1 MTETVQE
8 ANTTAGA
15 GLNPSRVFIERPVA
29 TTLLTIAVAIAG
41 IIAFVVLPVSPLPQV
56 DFPTITVAASLPGAS
71 PDIMASSV
79 ATPLERQFG
88 HIAGVTEMTS
98 SSSLGTSSVTLQFD
112 LSRDIN
118 GAARDVEAGINAARS
133 YLPANLPANPTYRKV
148 NPADSP
154 IMVLGLQSDVYDI
167 PTLYDEASTVIEQ
180 RVSQISGVGQVTV
193 VGASL
198 PAVRVELNPQQLA
211 SYGISLP
218 AVQQVIAGQN
228 ANTAKGQV
236 SNGSNTVDILV
247 NDQISKAAAYKPL
260 VVGYHDGSAV
270 RLQDVAEVVDS
281 QQTIRQA
288 GFLNGKPSVNMLIFR
303 QPGANIITTVDAV
316 KAAIPSLQA
325 TVPRGQH
332 IITILDRT
340 LTIRASVSNIEGTL
354 VISVVLVIFV
364 VFVFLRSLPATI
376 VPAVAVPVSLIGTCA
391 VMYLCGFSLDNLSLM
406 ALAIAS
412 GFVVDD
418 AIVVMENISRH
429 LEEGLSP
436 MQASLK
442 GAQEI
447 GFTVFSIS
455 ISLIAVFIPLLLM
468 GGIIGRL
475 FREFAITLSTAILV
489 SMVISLT
496 TTPMICSRV
505 LRSEREVKHGRLY
518 GWSERVFNALLSGY
532 RKSLTWVLDH
542 PALMLVV
549 FITTVGLN
557 VFLFTRLSQG
567 FFPQQDTGVMIG
579 GMQGPQDTSFYAM
592 EKAVQQAVKIIKS
605 DPGVQNVMAFTGGQG
620 AANNGFTFIAL
631 KPLGSGKDERTA
643 SAAEIIARLRG
654 KLAGVKGAQTFLQP
668 VQDIR
673 IGGRQSNAQYQYT
686 LKAETT
692 AQLLQYG
699 PPLLSA
705 LRKAP
710 GIQDANS
717 DQQND
722 GLQALMTYDRPTAA
736 RLGIT
741 PQLMDSTLYDAFG
754 QAEVSTIYSELNQ
767 YYVVMEV
774 APRFWSTPQGLKDVY
789 IVPKSGGGAVPLNS
803 VMHYAPSTSPLSVNH
818 TGLFPSVTVNF
829 NLAPGVSLSQATQ
842 EISDIEKQLGVPD
855 SVHGQYAGTLQAYK
869 DSLSSEYFLIIAALF
884 AVYIVLGVLY
894 ESLVHPITILSTL
907 PSASLGAFLAL
918 LITKTDLN
926 VMSIIGIVLLIGIV
940 KKNAIMMIDFALNAE
955 RVEGMDTRDSIF
967 QASMLRFR
975 PILMTTMAALFG
987 AVPLAIGTG
996 MGSELRRPLGIS
1008 IIGGLLVSQVLTLYT
1023 TPVIYLFMDNLRL
1036 KVQGD
1041 KHARL
1046 FTATPAAAR

>member
-1 MTETVQE
+1 M
-8 ANTTAGA
+8 
-15 GLNPSRVFIERPVA
+15 NPSRVFIERPVA

-41 IIAFVVLPVSPLPQV
+41 IISFLVLPVSPLPQV
-56 DFPTITVAASLPGAS
+56 DFPTISVGAGLPGAS

-79 ATPLERQFG
+79 ATPLERQFS

-98 SSSLGTSSVTLQFD
+98 SSSLSSTSVTLQFD
-112 LSRDIN
+112 LNRDIN

-154 IMVLGLQSDVYDI
+154 IMVLGLQSSIYDV

-180 RVSQISGVGQVTV
+180 RISQISGVGEVLA

-198 PAVRVELNPQQLA
+198 PAVRVELNPTQLN

-218 AVQQVIAGQN
+218 AVQSVISGQN
-228 ANTAKGQV
+228 SNIAKGQV
-236 SNGSNTVDILV
+236 FDGTTTADITA

-260 VVGYHDGSAV
+260 IVGYHNGGAV
-270 RLQDVAEVVDS
+270 RLQDVASVVDS
-281 QQTIRQA
+281 QQSIRQA
-288 GFLNGKPSVNMLIFR
+288 GYLNGKPSVNLIIFR
-303 QPGANIITTVDAV
+303 QPGANIITTVDAI
-316 KAAIPSLQA
+316 KAAVPALQA
-325 TVPRGQH
+325 TIPKGEH
-332 IITILDRT
+332 IFTILDRT
-340 LTIRASVSNIEGTL
+340 LTIRSSVDNIELTLIISVIL
-354 VISVVLVIFV
+354 VILV
-364 VFVFLRSLPATI
+364 VFVFLRNLPATL
-376 VPAVAVPVSLIGTCA
+376 VPAVAVPVSLIGTCT

-436 MQASLK
+436 VAASLK

-496 TTPMICSRV
+496 TTPMMCSRV
-505 LRSEREVKHGRLY
+505 LRSEHEVEHGRMY
-518 GWSERVFNALLSGY
+518 RWSERVFNSILGGY

-542 PALMLVV
+542 PALMLFV
-549 FITTVGLN
+549 FACTLVLN
-557 VFLFTRLSQG
+557 VYLLMNASTG
-567 FFPQQDTGVMIG
+567 FFPQQDTGVLAG
-579 GMQGPQDTSFYAM
+579 GMTGPQDTSFYSM
-592 EKAVQQAVKIIKS
+592 NKAVHAANEIIRK
-605 DPGVQNVMAFTGGQG
+605 DPGVQNAMAFTGGQG
-620 AANNGFTFIAL
+620 STNHGFTFIAL
-631 KPLGSGKDERTA
+631 KPLSERKD
-643 SAAEIIARLRG
+643 SAAQIIDRLRP
-654 KLAGVKGAQTFLQP
+654 KLAKIPGAATYLQAI
-668 VQDIR
+668 QDIR
-673 IGGRQSNAQYQYT
+673 IGGRSSSAQYQYT
-686 LKAETT
+686 LQAEST
-692 AQLLQYG
+692 ADLQKYG
-699 PPLLSA
+699 PQLLSA

-710 GIQDANS
+710 GVQDANT
-717 DQQND
+717 DQEND
-722 GLQALMTYDRPTAA
+722 GLQALLTYDRPSAA
-736 RLGIT
+736 RLGIA
-741 PQLMDSTLYDAFG
+741 PKLIDSTLYAGFG
-754 QAEVSTIYSELNQ
+754 QSEVSTIYTELNQ

-774 APRFWSTPQGLKDVY
+774 APKYWQSPQGLNDTY
-789 IVPKSGGGAVPLNS
+789 LIPTSGGGAVPLDS
-803 VMHYAPSTSPLSVNH
+803 VMKYVPSTSPLSVNH

-829 NLAPGVSLSQATQ
+829 NLAPGVSLSQATK
-842 EISDIEKQLGVPD
+842 EISDIQQKLGVPQ
-855 SVHGQYAGTLQAYK
+855 SVHGEYSGTLQAYK
-869 DSLSSEYFLIIAALF
+869 QSLGSEPYLVLTAIM
-884 AVYIVLGVLY
+884 AVYIVLGILY

-907 PSASLGAFLAL
+907 PSASLGAMLAL
-918 LITKTDLN
+918 KITHTDLD
-926 VMSIIGIVLLIGIV
+926 VMSIIGIILLIGIV

-955 RVEGMDTRDSIF
+955 RIEGKNTRDSIF
-967 QASMLRFR
+967 EASMLRFR
-975 PILMTTMAALFG
+975 PIMMTTMAALFG
-987 AVPLAIGTG
+987 AVPLAVGTG

-1036 KVQGD
+1036 KIQGD
-1041 KHARL
+1041 KRARL
-1046 FTATPAAAR
+1046 FTATPVTAR

>member
-1 MTETVQE
+1 M
-8 ANTTAGA
+8 
-15 GLNPSRVFIERPVA
+15 NPSRIFIERPVA
-29 TTLLTIAVAIAG
+29 TTLLTVAVAIAG

-56 DFPTITVAASLPGAS
+56 DFPTISVGAGLPGAS
-71 PDIMASSV
+71 PDIMAASV
-79 ATPLERQFG
+79 ATPLERQFA

-98 SSSLGTSSVTLQFD
+98 SSSLGTTSVTLQFD

-154 IMVLGLQSDVYDI
+154 IMVLGLQSDVYDV

-198 PAVRVELNPQQLA
+198 PAVRIELNPNQLA

-218 AVQQVIAGQN
+218 AVKQVVSGQN
-228 ANTAKGQV
+228 SNSAKGQLSV
-236 SNGSNTVDILV
+236 GDTTADILA
-247 NDQISKAAAYKPL
+247 NDQISKADAYKPL
-260 VVGYHDGSAV
+260 IIGYHNGGAV
-270 RLQDVAEVVDS
+270 RLQDIADVIDS

-325 TVPRGQH
+325 TVPSGEH

-340 LTIRASVSNIEGTL
+340 LTIRASVNNIETTLLISVML
-354 VISVVLVIFV
+354 VILV
-364 VFVFLRSLPATI
+364 VFLFLRNVPATL

-429 LEEGLSP
+429 LEEGLEP
-436 MQASLK
+436 RHAALK

-475 FREFAITLSTAILV
+475 FREFAVTLSTAILV
-489 SMVISLT
+489 SMIISLT
-496 TTPMICSRV
+496 TTPMMCSRV
-505 LRSEREVKHGRLY
+505 LRAEKDVKHGRMY
-518 GWSERVFNALLSGY
+518 RWSERVFNKILHGY
-532 RKSLTWVLDH
+532 RDSLTWVLDH
-542 PALMLVV
+542 PALVLIVFLCTLV
-549 FITTVGLN
+549 LN
-557 VFLFTRLSQG
+557 VFLILKVPKG
-567 FFPQQDTGVMIG
+567 FFPQQDTGVISG

-592 EKAVQQAVKIIKS
+592 RGAVQDSVRVIKS
-605 DPGVQNVMAFTGGQG
+605 NPGVQNVMAFTGGQG
-620 AANNGFTFIAL
+620 ATNGGFAFIAL
-631 KPLGSGKDERTA
+631 KPLNQRKD
-643 SAAEIIARLRG
+643 SAAQIIDELRP
-654 KLAGVKGAQTFLQP
+654 KLARVAGAATFLQP

-673 IGGRQSNAQYQYT
+673 IGGRQANAQYQYT
-686 LKAETT
+686 LQAETT
-692 AQLLQYG
+692 DQLQQYG
-699 PPLLSA
+699 PALLSA
-705 LRKAP
+705 IKKAP
-710 GIQDANS
+710 GFEDAS
-717 DQQND
+717 TDQQNN
-722 GLQALMTYDRPTAA
+722 GLQALLTYDRPTAA

-741 PQLMDSTLYDAFG
+741 PELIDSTLYGAFG
-754 QAEVSTIYSELNQ
+754 QSEVSTIYTELNQ

-774 APRFWSTPQGLKDVY
+774 APKYWQSPEGLKDTYV
-789 IVPKSGGGAVPLNS
+789 IPKSGGGAVPLDS
-803 VMHYAPSTSPLSVNH
+803 ILKYSPSTAPLAVNH

-829 NLAPGVSLSQATQ
+829 NLAQGVSLSQATK
-842 EISDIEKQLGVPD
+842 EIEDIQQKLGVPS
-855 SVHGQYAGTLQAYK
+855 SVHGEFSGTLEAYQQ
-869 DSLSSEYFLIIAALF
+869 SLGSEPYLVATAIL
-884 AVYIVLGVLY
+884 AVYIVLGILY

-907 PSASLGAFLAL
+907 PPASLGAILAL

-926 VMSIIGIVLLIGIV
+926 VMSIIGIILLIGIV

-955 RVEGMDTRDSIF
+955 RTEGKNTRDSIF
-967 QASMLRFR
+967 EASMLRFR

-987 AVPLAIGTG
+987 AVPLAVGTG

-1008 IIGGLLVSQVLTLYT
+1008 IIGGLLVSQALTLYT

-1036 KVQGD
+1036 KIQGD
-1041 KHARL
+1041 KTARL
-1046 FTATPAAAR
+1046 FTATPAGAH

>member
-1 MTETVQE
+1 M
-8 ANTTAGA
+8 
-15 GLNPSRVFIERPVA
+15 NPSRVFIERPVA
-29 TTLLTIAVAIAG
+29 TTLLTLAVAIAG
-41 IIAFVVLPVSPLPQV
+41 AIAFVVLPVSPLPQV

-79 ATPLERQFG
+79 ATPLEREFG

-98 SSSLGTSSVTLQFD
+98 SSSLGTSSVTLQFE
-112 LSRDIN
+112 LSRNID

-154 IMVLGLQSDVYDI
+154 IMVLGLQSDVYDV

-180 RVSQISGVGQVTV
+180 RISQISGVGEVTV

-198 PAVRVELNPQQLA
+198 PAVRVEINPNQLN

-218 AVQQVIAGQN
+218 QVQTVIAGQN
-228 ANTAKGQV
+228 SNLAKGQV
-236 SNGSNTVDILV
+236 SDGNTTADIIA
-247 NDQISKAAAYKPL
+247 NDQISKAAAYKPII
-260 VVGYHDGSAV
+260 VGYHNGAAV
-270 RLQDVAEVVDS
+270 RLQDVADVVDS

-288 GFLNGKPSVNMLIFR
+288 GFLNGKPSVNMIIFR
-303 QPGANIITTVDAV
+303 QPGANIIATVDAV

-325 TVPRGQH
+325 TVPRGEH

-340 LTIRASVSNIEGTL
+340 LTIRASVKDIERTL
-354 VISVVLVIFV
+354 VISVFLVIGV
-364 VFVFLRSLPATI
+364 VFLFLRNGPATL

-391 VMYLCGFSLDNLSLM
+391 IMYLCGFSLDNLSLM

-418 AIVVMENISRH
+418 AIVVMENIARH
-429 LEEGLSP
+429 LEEGLAP
-436 MQASLK
+436 VDAALK
-442 GAQEI
+442 GAKEI
-447 GFTVFSIS
+447 GFTVFTIS

-475 FREFAITLSTAILV
+475 FREFAITLSAAILV

-496 TTPMICSRV
+496 TTPMMCSLV
-505 LRSEREVKHGRLY
+505 LKSEHEIEHGKLY
-518 GWSERVFNALLSGY
+518 RWSEQGFDYILSGY
-532 RKSLTWVLDH
+532 RRTLTWTLDH
-542 PALMLVV
+542 PALVLLIFVGTLV
-549 FITTVGLN
+549 LN
-557 VFLFTRLSQG
+557 VSLISIIPTG
-567 FFPQQDTGVMIG
+567 FFPQQDTGVMTG

-592 EKAVQQAVKIIKS
+592 RTAVQQATNIIKS
-605 DPGVQNVMAFTGGQG
+605 DHAVQNVMSFTGGQG
-620 AANNGFTFIAL
+620 ATNGGFTFIAL
-631 KPLGSGKDERTA
+631 KPLGSGPNDREENVETV
-643 SAAEIIARLRG
+643 INRLRPR
-654 KLAGVKGAQTFLQP
+654 LAHVPGAATFMQP

-673 IGGRQSNAQYQYT
+673 IGGRQSSAQYQYT
-686 LKAETT
+686 ITAETT
-692 AQLLQYG
+692 QDLLKYG

-710 GIQDANS
+710 GFEDANT
-717 DQQND
+717 DQQNN
-722 GLQALMTYDRPTAA
+722 GLQALLDYDRPTAA

-741 PQLMDSTLYDAFG
+741 PQLIDSTLYDAFG

-774 APRFWSTPQGLKDVY
+774 APKYWQSPEGLKDTYV
-789 IVPKSGGGAVPLNS
+789 IPKQGGGPVPLDTILK
-803 VMHYAPSTSPLSVNH
+803 YAPSTSPLAVNH

-829 NLAPGVSLSQATQ
+829 NLAPGISLGQATE
-842 EISDIEKQLGVPD
+842 EIGQIQQKLGFPQ
-855 SVHGQYAGTLQAYK
+855 SVRGQFAGTLQAFK
-869 DSLSSEYFLIIAALF
+869 ASLSNEKYLVLTAVL
-884 AVYIVLGVLY
+884 AVYIVLGILY

-907 PSASLGAFLAL
+907 PSASLGAILAL
-918 LITKTDLN
+918 LLTNTELD
-926 VMSIIGIVLLIGIV
+926 VMSIIGIILLIGIV

-955 RVEGMDTRDSIF
+955 RIEGKNTRDSIF
-967 QASMLRFR
+967 EASMLRFR

-987 AVPLAIGTG
+987 AVPLALGTG

-1036 KVQGD
+1036 KIQGD
-1041 KHARL
+1041 KNARL
-1046 FTATPAAAR
+1046 FTKRPDAARHQDARVHALV